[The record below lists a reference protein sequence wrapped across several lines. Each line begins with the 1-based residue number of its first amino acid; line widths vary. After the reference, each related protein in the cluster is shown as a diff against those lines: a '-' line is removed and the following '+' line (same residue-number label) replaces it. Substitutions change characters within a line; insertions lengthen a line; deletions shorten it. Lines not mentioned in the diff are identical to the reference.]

1 MRGFTKSEPYRRVTP
16 NRKINFVVM
25 HEIKQYIVS
34 QNKFSETNILWGL
47 SLLGIVTENS
57 HLYLF

>member
-34 QNKFSETNILWGL
+34 QNKFFRDEYFMRIIITG
-47 SLLGIVTENS
+47 NS
-57 HLYLF
+57 H